1 VESRLLNVLIAA
13 TILPPMG
20 TIAVRLMIR
29 GRVQGVGYRWW
40 ARTQALRLNLDGWV
54 RNRADGSVELLA
66 AGPADAVDRLIALC
80 RRGPPAAEVRSVKR
94 CEGDMPPGHGFEE
107 RPTC

>member
-1 VESRLLNVLIAA
+1 MDR
-13 TILPPMG
+13 
-20 TIAVRLMIR
+20 IAVRLLIR

-66 AGPADAVDRLIALC
+66 AGSRGDVEQLIALC
-80 RRGPPAAEVRSVKR
+80 RRGPPAAAVTSIERF
-94 CEGDMPPGHGFEE
+94 DADIPPQPGFEE
-107 RPTC
+107 RPTH